1 MAKTSDLYFV
11 FRQFLKR
18 CSNSLPMPCRSLG
31 SEHHL
36 CHALNVCSCVF
47 LSHILYLIEQI
58 HTCTNTSR
66 CGSLAVPV
74 LSSLSEGCLFFFLKT
89 CGVSKSPFILFP
101 ITLNSSLI
109 FLCFVFIILVKQK
122 IEKTPLPSEMDACF
136 IFIFYF
142 FCKRKKNKSAH
153 PLNNNIF

>member
-1 MAKTSDLYFV
+1 MVKTSDLYCV
-11 FRQFLKR
+11 FHQFLKR

-31 SEHHL
+31 SEHHP

-47 LSHILYLIEQI
+47 LSHILYLIERI
-58 HTCTNTSR
+58 HTCTDTST
-66 CGSLAVPV
+66 CGSLAFPV
-74 LSSLSEGCLFFFLKT
+74 LSSLSEGCLFFLKT
-89 CGVSKSPFILFP
+89 CSVSKSPFILFP

-136 IFIFYF
+136 IFIFIF
-142 FCKRKKNKSAH
+142 FAKEKKNKSAH